1 LQDARYALLS
11 LCLIDIYVTT
21 SSDISILTSEPRNS
35 VQSVAS
41 IRDWLQVRSCRNFP
55 DVMCLCFNRTSA
67 IHAHYEVYNIFPSF
81 LYRPIPLSTVYHS
94 HMDTLLLRC
103 MNNGQS
109 ILSELLELVSVL
121 CQITTK
127 AHVTSV
133 QISKFFH
140 FTFSLP
146 SLSYLYLTKVFGRTF
161 ATRNLC
167 YGTSF

>member
-1 LQDARYALLS
+1 MQDARYALLF
-11 LCLIDIYVTT
+11 LCLIEIYVKS
-21 SSDISILTSEPRNS
+21 SSDISVLTCEPRNS
-35 VQSVAS
+35 AQSVAS
-41 IRDWLQVRSCRNFP
+41 IRDWLHVSSCRNFT
-55 DVMCLCFNRTSA
+55 DVIWPYLNKTRA
-67 IHAHYEVYNIFPSF
+67 IHAHYEVSSIFPSF
-81 LYRPIPLSTVYHS
+81 LYRPILLSTVYHS

-109 ILSELLELVSVL
+109 ILPELLELVSVL

-133 QISKFFH
+133 QISKFSH

-146 SLSYLYLTKVFGRTF
+146 SLSYLYLTKVFGRTSV
-161 ATRNLC
+161 TRILC

>member
-1 LQDARYALLS
+1 
-11 LCLIDIYVTT
+11 VTS
-21 SSDISILTSEPRNS
+21 SSDISILTCEPRNS
-35 VQSVAS
+35 AQSVAS
-41 IRDWLQVRSCRNFP
+41 IRDWLRVNSCQNFTE
-55 DVMCLCFNRTSA
+55 VTFLCFSRTRA
-67 IHAHYEVYNIFPSF
+67 INAHYEVSSIFPSF
-81 LYRPIPLSTVYHS
+81 LYRPIPLSPVYHS
-94 HMDTLLLRC
+94 HMNTLHLRC

-109 ILSELLELVSVL
+109 ILLELLELVSAL

-146 SLSYLYLTKVFGRTF
+146 SLSYLYLTKVFGKTF
-161 ATRNLC
+161 VTRILC

>member
-1 LQDARYALLS
+1 VLH
-11 LCLIDIYVTT
+11 IYIY
-21 SSDISILTSEPRNS
+21 DISRLRVNTRL
-35 VQSVAS
+35 VAYEQF
-41 IRDWLQVRSCRNFP
+41 WNFT
-55 DVMCLCFNRTSA
+55 DAMCLRLNTTRA
-67 IHAHYEVYNIFPSF
+67 IHAHYEFSSIFPSF

-109 ILSELLELVSVL
+109 ILTELLELVSFL

-127 AHVTSV
+127 AQVTSV

-146 SLSYLYLTKVFGRTF
+146 SLSYLYLTRVFGRTF
-161 ATRNLC
+161 CNTFFVLRDFLVTLLN
-167 YGTSF
+167 S